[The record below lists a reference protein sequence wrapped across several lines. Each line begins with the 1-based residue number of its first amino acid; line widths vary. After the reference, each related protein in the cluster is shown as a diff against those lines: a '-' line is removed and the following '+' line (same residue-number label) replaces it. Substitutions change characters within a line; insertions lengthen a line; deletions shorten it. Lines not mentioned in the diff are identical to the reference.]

1 MFQHYLRLFLAFV
14 FFINIFTPSLLQA
27 QQATDGKR
35 RRILSTSTSRQE
47 LELMRRDYYSLPQDN
62 TRVVDP
68 SIDLRPLNTIKN
80 PGLPLVTDDSIS
92 SRRQYISQRLENKV
106 NERIGDEGLGLN
118 WLESMEPLALYE
130 RWARR
135 GRNGFL
141 QTEKA
146 LLEQVK
152 AEHESGKLDLTDTER
167 IWKATKTAKILER
180 LEEGSQEYSAKTA
193 VKRDNTY
200 VAPPAIF
207 TRPLPEPKGT
217 KKIFPLEALY
227 NGDNLHIG
235 WIKYFLSGEEKF
247 LLQNFSLISIFGSA
261 QP

>member
-62 TRVVDP
+62 TIVVDP
-68 SIDLRPLNTIKN
+68 SIDLRPINTIKN
-80 PGLPLVTDDSIS
+80 PGLPLVPDDSIS

-106 NERIGDEGLGLN
+106 NERISDEGLN
-118 WLESMEPLALYE
+118 RLESMDPLALYE
-130 RWARR
+130 MHALP
-135 GRNGFL
+135 GRNTFL

-152 AEHESGKLDLTDTER
+152 AEYESGKLDLTDTER
-167 IWKATKTAKILER
+167 IWKATKTAKILNL
-180 LEEGSQEYSAKTA
+180 LEEGRQEYSAKTA
-193 VKRDNTY
+193 VK
-200 VAPPAIF
+200 
-207 TRPLPEPKGT
+207 
-217 KKIFPLEALY
+217 
-227 NGDNLHIG
+227 
-235 WIKYFLSGEEKF
+235 
-247 LLQNFSLISIFGSA
+247 
-261 QP
+261 